1 MNLHQS
7 MIVLHFPR
15 SSGQVAVQN
24 LPCKVVRELTLARKE
39 ESKKTEAERIAF
51 HRFSA
56 AALLDKR
63 RHYQD
68 SRVHID
74 AEMA

>member
-51 HRFSA
+51 HRFST
-56 AALLDKR
+56 ALLDKR
-63 RHYQD
+63 RHY
-68 SRVHID
+68 
-74 AEMA
+74 